1 MLDTLKIPGEEELL
15 RAKPG
20 QTVALTGINGTLA
33 AALACRAARAGR
45 RTLLV
50 TENDLKASRAADDA
64 RQLAGAAAF
73 LPGGEIDLTRAAGSL
88 ESSWRRLEALSAV
101 CTEDVKI
108 LCTGAEAMAQR
119 MGRPEHFR
127 AFCLTLQPGDR
138 IAPADLT
145 RRLARMGYERVGMV
159 EGKGQFAL
167 RGSILDVY
175 PPALSQGIRM
185 EFFDD
190 EIDSLREFDC
200 ISQRSL
206 AAAKQV
212 TLTPACEA
220 LLAEDEYPEAAK
232 RMREALGEEAGTDL
246 SGGPEALP
254 ELPPLPEDDED
265 DAALFDRVIAPAVRK
280 AKYSAAEESETE
292 RRRARLTEDAE
303 SLEGGIPFRRM
314 RAWITVLTD
323 RTGTVCDWFRPDL
336 ILLCEPDR
344 IRTRIEE
351 RNAGFA
357 EDLASAMARGE
368 AVQGQE
374 TLLTDWEGVRRE
386 TAGVPAGVLT
396 EMLLGLGGIK
406 PDTVVNTE
414 AAGIPGYGGQI
425 RLLKNDLAAWK
436 AAGMR
441 IYLLSGGSS
450 RGKRLQESLRELGEE
465 TVFSEDSREAEAG
478 EAVILPMTLRSGFIL
493 KKSGTAVVS
502 DADIWGEGY
511 RKSKSRKYSGERI
524 STFTDLKV
532 GDYVVHEDH
541 GVGIYRGMTRIQS
554 EGTWRDYLLIQYDG
568 NDKLYVPVEQLER
581 VQRYIGNPGQAPKLN
596 RLGGGEWARQK
607 GKVKEGLKT
616 LAFDLKALYAERSR
630 ETGYAFGPDTPW
642 QREFEDEFP
651 WELTA
656 DQAQSVKEI
665 SADMESRRNMDR
677 LLCGDVGYGKTE
689 VSLRAAFK
697 AIADNKQVALLAPTT
712 ILVQQHYNTVV
723 KRFRNTGA
731 RVDYLSRFRT
741 PKEQKETLAR
751 LAAGDIDIIIGT
763 HRLLA
768 KDVQFKNLG
777 LLIVD
782 EEQRF
787 GVAHK
792 ETIKNMKRQV
802 DVLTLSATP
811 IPRTLHMSMTGI
823 RDMSVL
829 ETPPEDRIP
838 VQTVV
843 TEYSDALI
851 RDAILREISRG
862 GQVYFLYNRVRSI
875 ERFYERLRV
884 LVPEAHIGVA
894 HGQMREHQLE
904 DVMMDFYAGNYDVL
918 LCTTI
923 IENGLDVPGA
933 NTLIVFDADRFGL
946 SQLYQLRGRVGR
958 SNRQAYAY
966 FTVRT
971 DKILTETAQQRLSAI
986 REFTEFGAGFRIAM
1000 RDLEIRGAGNILG
1013 PEQHGHLAAVGY
1025 DMYCKLMEETLAEV
1039 QGKRETRELETRVD
1053 LRVDAFLG
1061 TDYVSEEKQRMEMY
1075 KRIASIV
1082 TDEERADVTDELID
1096 RYGTLPPTAET
1107 LLDVSQLRAL
1117 CNRIGV
1123 ATVSRGKEGLSMKL
1137 DERYVPDAV
1146 IFLQAIAETDGR
1158 LSLTA
1163 RAPFRLI
1170 LKCDAEKDA
1179 DLMAA
1184 GLKVMRKLVKR
1195 VDELTEAKKAE
1206 AEKEEVPV

>member
-64 RQLAGAAAF
+64 RQLTGAAAF

-101 CTEDVKI
+101 CTGDMKI

-127 AFCLTLQPGDR
+127 ALCLTLQPGDR

-450 RGKRLQESLRELGEE
+450 RGKRLQESLQELGEE
-465 TVFSEDSREAEAG
+465 TVFSEESREAEAG

-581 VQRYIGNPGQAPKLN
+581 VQRYIGNP
-596 RLGGGEWARQK
+596 
-607 GKVKEGLKT
+607 V
-616 LAFDLKALYAERSR
+616 YAERSR

-1053 LRVDAFLG
+1053 LRVDAFLPPE
-1061 TDYVSEEKQRMEMY
+1061 YVAEEKQRMEMY

-1082 TDEERADVTDELID
+1082 TDEDRADVTDELID
-1096 RYGTLPPTAET
+1096 RYGELPPAAET

-1117 CNRIGV
+1117 CNRLGV
-1123 ATVSRGKEGLSMKL
+1123 SSVSRGKEGLVMKL
-1137 DERYVPDAV
+1137 DERYVPDPACL
-1146 IFLQAIAETDGR
+1146 LQAISETDGR
-1158 LSLTA
+1158 LALSA
-1163 RAPFRLI
+1163 RAPARMI
-1170 LKCDAEKDA
+1170 LKVPEMQENDMMQEA
-1179 DLMAA
+1179 
-1184 GLKVMRKLVKR
+1184 LKVARRVVKR
-1195 VDELTEAKKAE
+1195 INELEEAKKEQDTPLVIPTEAK
-1206 AEKEEVPV
+1206 